1 MQPNNGQT
9 NPLLYSD
16 PIPGGEA
23 FPNERLE
30 NGEIQN
36 PYYNEGF
43 ENLSDDDK
51 EVRDESETKRSG
63 NDAVAQQFNQQWDA
77 DKSINLENVKQAV
90 EGNYADG
97 AIEQS
102 VTSTSAQADISEAE
116 RNAKDIPDADT
127 PQQGDQPHDAAEA
140 TAKLAIHTSEIG
152 EKAAEASADTIRE
165 IVKDANMV
173 FVAAGM
179 GGGTGTGAAP
189 VVAKIA
195 KDAGALVVAIVT
207 RPFTFEG
214 KKRVV
219 NSIDGL
225 NKLRANVDSIIVVSN
240 DKLLM
245 TSGNAPISQAFNES
259 DNVLAQSVK
268 TVVNLILLPAVINLD
283 FADVRNTLK
292 DAGVSLIGFG
302 MGIGQ
307 NRAKD
312 AANAALS
319 SPLLEASITGA
330 RRAIVSVT
338 CGPNVSLFDAQETV
352 NLLIDASGHDID
364 VKFGVAINDQLS
376 DEILVSVIASD
387 FEEEVDFSQPSLLSS
402 TIVSPRENADIFKAQ
417 DAPASTPNDEPKEE
431 EITDDS
437 ILPSFLKD

>member
-1 MQPNNGQT
+1 MENYDLDNFEPAARIVVIGVGGAGNNAV
-9 NPLLYSD
+9 NRMID
-16 PIPGGEA
+16 E
-23 FPNERLE
+23 
-30 NGEIQN
+30 EIQN
-36 PYYNEGF
+36 VEFFVAN
-43 ENLSDDDK
+43 SD
-51 EVRDESETKRSG
+51 
-63 NDAVAQQFNQQWDA
+63 
-77 DKSINLENVKQAV
+77 KQAL
-90 EGNYADG
+90 
-97 AIEQS
+97 
-102 VTSTSAQADISEAE
+102 STSKARNRIILGEEITGGLGAGGEPEVGE
-116 RNAKDIPDADT
+116 R
-127 PQQGDQPHDAAEA
+127 
-140 TAKLAIHTSEIG
+140 
-152 EKAAEASADTIRE
+152 AAEASAETIKE
-165 IVKDANMV
+165 IVKGADLV

-189 VVAKIA
+189 VIAKIA

-225 NKLRANVDSIIVVSN
+225 NKLRTNVDSIIVVSN

-245 TSGNAPISQAFNES
+245 TNGNSPISQAFNES
-259 DNVLAQSVK
+259 DKVLAQSVK

-302 MGIGQ
+302 LGSGT

-312 AANAALS
+312 AANNAIS
-319 SPLLEASITGA
+319 CPLLEASITGA

-364 VKFGVAINDQLS
+364 VKFGVAINDQLT

-387 FEEEVDFSQPSLLSS
+387 FEEEVDFSQPTLF
-402 TIVSPRENADIFKAQ
+402 DIPKRR
-417 DAPASTPNDEPKEE
+417 KEE
-431 EITDDS
+431 LQPTPEETILEPQTEEKKEEGNLSDDN
-437 ILPSFLKD
+437 ILPNFLKDWLN

>member
-1 MQPNNGQT
+1 MENYDLDNFEPAARIVVIGVGGAGNNAV
-9 NPLLYSD
+9 NRMID
-16 PIPGGEA
+16 E
-23 FPNERLE
+23 
-30 NGEIQN
+30 EIQN
-36 PYYNEGF
+36 VEFFVAN
-43 ENLSDDDK
+43 SD
-51 EVRDESETKRSG
+51 
-63 NDAVAQQFNQQWDA
+63 
-77 DKSINLENVKQAV
+77 KQAL
-90 EGNYADG
+90 
-97 AIEQS
+97 
-102 VTSTSAQADISEAE
+102 STSKARNRIILGEEITGGLGAGGEPEVGE
-116 RNAKDIPDADT
+116 R
-127 PQQGDQPHDAAEA
+127 
-140 TAKLAIHTSEIG
+140 
-152 EKAAEASADTIRE
+152 AAEASAETIKE
-165 IVKDANMV
+165 IVKGADLV

-189 VVAKIA
+189 VIAKIA

-225 NKLRANVDSIIVVSN
+225 NKLRTNVDSIIVVSN

-245 TSGNAPISQAFNES
+245 TNGNSPISQAFNES
-259 DNVLAQSVK
+259 DKVLAQSVK

-302 MGIGQ
+302 LGSGT

-312 AANAALS
+312 AANNAIS
-319 SPLLEASITGA
+319 CPLLEASITGA

-364 VKFGVAINDQLS
+364 VKFGVAINDQLT

-387 FEEEVDFSQPSLLSS
+387 FEEEVDFSQPTLFDIPKRRKEDLQPAPEE
-402 TIVSPRENADIFKAQ
+402 TIL
-417 DAPASTPNDEPKEE
+417 EPQTEEKKEE
-431 EITDDS
+431 GNLSDDN
-437 ILPSFLKD
+437 ILPNFLKDWLN